1 MLETLLAGEFDE
13 SQLKVDL
20 VKDSLDINHDTFE
33 VVLQNTSEVL
43 YNKEDDDDLDLGEV
57 ERLADV
63 LYQVQRLRYG
73 GGTEPTLA
81 GGRKQL
87 HNV

>member
-43 YNKEDDDDLDLGEV
+43 YNKENDDDLDLGEV
-57 ERLADV
+57 ELREADTLNIITKIGTWLAA
-63 LYQVQRLRYG
+63 Q
-73 GGTEPTLA
+73 P
-81 GGRKQL
+81 K
-87 HNV
+87 

>member
-57 ERLADV
+57 ELRETDTLNIITKIGTWLAA
-63 LYQVQRLRYG
+63 Q
-73 GGTEPTLA
+73 P
-81 GGRKQL
+81 K
-87 HNV
+87 

>member
-57 ERLADV
+57 ELREADTLNIITKIGTWLAA
-63 LYQVQRLRYG
+63 Q
-73 GGTEPTLA
+73 P
-81 GGRKQL
+81 K
-87 HNV
+87 